1 MFQVLYPKDSI
12 TIIASVCSPQ
22 LTITNILYLM
32 DMMLLI
38 RQYNVFISVTMLGM
52 VHHLLRPILL

>member
-12 TIIASVCSPQ
+12 TIIANVCSPQ

-32 DMMLLI
+32 DMLLI
-38 RQYNVFISVTMLGM
+38 RQYNVLISVTMLGM

>member
-32 DMMLLI
+32 DMLLI